1 MTYDFTGWATRNNLR
16 CSDGRTIMKDAF
28 KDNDGMTVPLVWN
41 HRHDEPGDVLGHA
54 LLKNADD
61 GVRVFGTF
69 NDTESGVIGKALVQ
83 HGDITSLSIYANQL
97 RQDGGKVLHGN
108 IREVSLVHAGANPG
122 AYIDEVMYHGDD
134 STDGESAVIYT
145 GFDLELAH
153 ANDDTEDEYIEH
165 ADKADNSEE
174 TVKDVFDTL
183 TEKQKTAVYAIIGSL
198 LDDNKI
204 EHADKSETDEE
215 SDDEETVEDVFNTL
229 SEKQKTAVYAII
241 GSLLENEGQK
251 EVKHSDEE
259 GEDFMK
265 RNVFESN
272 EGRNELY
279 LTHADQEEIVRQAKN
294 NGSFQATLKD
304 YISSGMS
311 EEELQHG
318 FDGITQ
324 LFPDYKDVYPG
335 APELITRDQ
344 TWVSTVMNG
353 VRKSPIS
360 RIRTRQMDIRDIR
373 LRAEGYKTKG
383 EQKIAMQN
391 ATLVSRTTD
400 PQTIYVKDSLHRDDI
415 IDITDFDIVAYEYEV
430 MKTLLNEE
438 IARAILIGDG
448 RLATAADK
456 IQESH
461 IRPIW
466 TDEDLYTIHGDVDFT
481 AAESELQGDDT
492 SKHFGENYIYA
503 EAIIT
508 KSLYLREKY
517 KGSGKPDFFC
527 TPHLLNIMLLARDL
541 NGRRIYDSETDLAR
555 ALNVNSIHTVEQFED
570 QTRTVTVSEGGSDT
584 LKTKKLLGIFVNLAD
599 YQVGSTKGGEV
610 TKFSDFDID
619 FNKEKYLLETRLSGA
634 LTRIYSAIV
643 LEEDVTA

>member
-54 LLKNADD
+54 LLKNAND
-61 GVRVFGTF
+61 GVRVYGTF

-122 AYIDEVMYHGDD
+122 AYIDEVMYHGDE
-134 STDGESAVIYT
+134 SEDGESAVIYT
-145 GFDLELAH
+145 GFNLELAH
-153 ANDDTEDEYIEH
+153 ANDDADDEDHIEH
-165 ADKADNSEE
+165 ADKADTTE
-174 TVKDVFDTL
+174 TVEDVFNTL
-183 TEKQKTAVYAIIGSL
+183 TEKQKTAVYAIIGSMI
-198 LDDNKI
+198 DENEI
-204 EHADKSETDEE
+204 EHADKKENDD
-215 SDDEETVEDVFNTL
+215 DDEDMTVEEVFNTL

-241 GSLLENEGQK
+241 GSLLENTEGK

-259 GEDFMK
+259 GDDFMK

-272 EGRNELY
+272 DTNELY

-304 YISSGMS
+304 YISNGMP

-324 LFPDYKDVYPG
+324 LFPDYKDVRPG

-344 TWVSTVMNG
+344 SWVSTVMNG

-383 EQKIAMQN
+383 EQKIAMQD

-430 MKTLLNEE
+430 MRTLLNEE

-466 TDEDLYTIHGDVDFT
+466 TDEELYTIHGDVDFAT
-481 AAESELQGDDT
+481 AEAELQGDDT
-492 SKHFGENYIYA
+492 DKHFGENYIYA

-508 KSLYLREKY
+508 QSLYLRERY

-570 QTRTVTVSEGGSDT
+570 QTRSVTVTVDNVDT
-584 LKTKKLLGIFVNLAD
+584 IKTKKLLGIFVNLAD